1 MRPDIET
8 LRTYHQHL
16 AIELFFRF
24 TKENECSN
32 CIIKRKQINANSK
45 NVNTLESK

>member
-1 MRPDIET
+1 MRPDIKT
-8 LRTYHQHL
+8 LRTDHQHL
-16 AIELFFRF
+16 AIEIFFHF